1 MRGGARAN
9 GIEGD
14 TPETETDLEKNPGDT
29 AKIAAIEGTT
39 AKEIVGIVEIV
50 EIEAI
55 VVTDTEGEGIAIS
68 ADSEWRKIHISMRDA
83 TSRKCERRTQQ
94 RQRRWRTSCKKGS
107 SWIRNSESTNR

>member
-29 AKIAAIEGTT
+29 AKIAVIEGTT
-39 AKEIVGIVEIV
+39 AKEIVGIV

-68 ADSEWRKIHISMRDA
+68 ADSAWRKIHISMRDA